1 MRSGG
6 EKEIEGRELELERGR
21 ETEQRMLR
29 VSLPKIFGFQFLP
42 YLNYLIF
49 ALNYNHYASKHNN
62 PHFTLI
68 KELKK

>member
-29 VSLPKIFGFQFLP
+29 VSLPKILGFQFLT
-42 YLNYLIF
+42 IF
-49 ALNYNHYASKHNN
+49 
-62 PHFTLI
+62 
-68 KELKK
+68 ELFDICIEL